1 MLTLLAILSL
11 LAEQDGDGS
20 TAASLAQQAMDV
32 AEARGVRYDPLSG
45 FAYIAL
51 ARSLARRGSL
61 TEAEQLL
68 TEAVPMLAIDSFAL
82 QHAHVL
88 LDLSMVRHARGDH
101 DGAWEAIERAEAV
114 LAGCADPGMLAQL
127 LDRTRHTLGRAV
139 RGHPGPEAPLIDRE
153 LVVLRMLDTELTQ
166 QEIAQSCTSRST
178 PCARRSKRSIAR
190 PPPGR
195 VRKRYRGGASL
206 GSCQALVDE
215 SQSPPLPKTAES
227 RGTRRCADRALI
239 RDG

>member
-1 MLTLLAILSL
+1 VLTLLAILSL
-11 LAEQDGDGS
+11 LTEQDGDGS
-20 TAASLAQQAMDV
+20 SAASLAQQAMDV

-88 LDLSMVRHARGDH
+88 RDLLMVRHARGDH

-139 RGHPGPEAPLIDRE
+139 RGHPGPEAPLTDRE

-166 QEIAQSCTSRST
+166 QEIAQELYVSVNTVRSQIQ
-178 PCARRSKRSIAR
+178 AI
-190 PPPGR
+190 
-195 VRKRYRGGASL
+195 YR
-206 GSCQALVDE
+206 
-215 SQSPPLPKTAES
+215 KTATGSRQEAVS
-227 RGTRRCADRALI
+227 RGRELGLVPGSGRRVAVAAAPEDS
-239 RDG
+239 